1 MPLYL
6 YERKEIMEG
15 WISIYRKI
23 QEHWLWT
30 KKRRFSEFEAWMSL
44 LFKANHKATQVMI
57 YKTVVNLKAGSFI
70 TSELKLAEQWGWSR
84 ETVRKFLKLLEKEK
98 MLLVEHTTKY
108 TIVSIEN
115 WDLYQNPTQQNRQQI
130 RQQSSTDNND
140 NKIYLFLFNKYKAKI
155 ENQKF
160 GERVKILSQLTSEID
175 YQVLSQEEQDDLFN
189 RLLNS

>member
-1 MPLYL
+1 
-6 YERKEIMEG
+6 MEG

-44 LFKANHKATQVMI
+44 LFKANHKAIQVMI
-57 YKTVVNLKAGSFI
+57 YKTVVDLKAGSFI

-140 NKIYLFLFNKYKAKI
+140 NNIYLFLFNKYKAKI
-155 ENQKF
+155 EKIEKGNF
-160 GERVKILSQLTSEID
+160 GGRIRIISE
-175 YQVLSQEEQDDLFN
+175 LKNEQDYNELLTPNEQDKLFN
-189 RLLNS
+189 ELMNS

>member
-1 MPLYL
+1 
-6 YERKEIMEG
+6 MEG

-57 YKTVVNLKAGSFI
+57 YKTVVKLKEGSFV
-70 TSELKLAEQWGWSR
+70 TSELKLAEQWSWSR

-98 MLLVEHTTKY
+98 MLEVKHTTKY

-115 WDLYQNPTQQNRQQI
+115 WGFYQNPTQQNRQQI

-140 NKIYLFLFNKYKAKI
+140 NNIYLFLFNKYKAKI
-155 ENQKF
+155 ESQNF
-160 GERVKILSQLTSEID
+160 GERIKVLNQLSSDID
-175 YQVLSQEEQDDLFN
+175 YQVLSSDEQGRLFN
-189 RLLNS
+189 ELMGGN

>member
-1 MPLYL
+1 
-6 YERKEIMEG
+6 MEG

-84 ETVRKFLKLLEKEK
+84 ETVRKFLKRLKEEK

-115 WDLYQNPTQQNRQQI
+115 WELYQNPTQQI
-130 RQQSSTDNND
+130 RQQNMNENTTDWTRINTGITLMRR
-140 NKIYLFLFNKYKAKI
+140 K
-155 ENQKF
+155 
-160 GERVKILSQLTSEID
+160 R
-175 YQVLSQEEQDDLFN
+175 
-189 RLLNS
+189 